1 MRHLKSV
8 TVKSQGRSHW
18 VAKGP
23 ADARV
28 EWDAVTTRDVPNELI
43 AWRSEGDADVYN
55 EGEVRFNPAPGG
67 RGTEI
72 HVDLTYKP
80 PFGAA
85 GKVGAKVAKLF
96 RKEPGQEVQD
106 DLLAFKQVMEV
117 GEIVLSDA
125 TVRLGMPHPAQ
136 PDR

>member
-1 MRHLKSV
+1 
-8 TVKSQGRSHW
+8 
-18 VAKGP
+18 VAKAP
-23 ADARV
+23 ADKSV

-55 EGEVRFNPAPGG
+55 EGELHFNPAPGK

-72 HVDLTYKP
+72 HVDLTYNP
-80 PFGAA
+80 PFGVA

-125 TVRLGMPHPAQ
+125 TVRKGMPHPAQ